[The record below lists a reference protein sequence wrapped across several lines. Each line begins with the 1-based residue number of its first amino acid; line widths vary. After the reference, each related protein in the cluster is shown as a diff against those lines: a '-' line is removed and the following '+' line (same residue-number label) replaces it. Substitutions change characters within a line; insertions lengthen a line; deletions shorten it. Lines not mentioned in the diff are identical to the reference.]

1 MSKKINIM
9 LIFILIF
16 SVFLTTGFTKISKE
30 PQTVYRVYLKGK
42 SLGIIKSKKS
52 LENYIDKKQKEIKE
66 KYDVDKV
73 YVPSD
78 LDIVKETTYDTNVK
92 SNKEIYNEIKD
103 ISPFTISG
111 FSIKL
116 KGEDTKDVNGKTSK
130 GKNQTI
136 YVLDRKVF
144 TDSIERTVKSFIPK
158 EEYESYAND
167 TQKEIQTTG
176 KIIENIY
183 IQNKITIKKTNIPVD
198 KKIYQTEEELSK
210 YLLFGTT
217 EDQAQYEI
225 KEGDTIPD
233 IAFNNKIST
242 EEFLIANPELQDE
255 NSLLSPGQIVTLGI
269 LKPQFSVVEVD
280 HVVQDIESNYTT
292 ETVEDSSKCNT
303 VSEVTQAGVKGLNR
317 VTQKIQ
323 KVNGETVNTV
333 GVGEKVVLK
342 ESIKEIVVKGTKNC
356 GGDYS
361 YGYGAWSN
369 TGPRPSNGY
378 FGWPASCSSVSS
390 PFGYRWGVLHDGT
403 DIAGCGYG
411 SAIYA
416 AAEGVVVQSAY
427 KYDNGQFITIQ
438 HPNGYYSMY
447 AHLCNGC
454 RYANVGQYVQKGQVI
469 GGMGR
474 TGAATGV
481 HLHFS
486 IWTGYPYRGGRAVN
500 AMQFY

>member
-1 MSKKINIM
+1 MKKRLNIA
-9 LIFILIF
+9 IILILLF
-16 SVFLTTGFTKISKE
+16 SVTFTTGFSKISKA
-30 PQTVYRVYLKGK
+30 PQKVYRVYLKGE
-42 SLGIIKSKKS
+42 SLGLIESKES
-52 LENYIDKKQKEIKE
+52 LEKYIDNKQKEIKK

-73 YVPSD
+73 YVPTD
-78 LDIVKETTYDTNVK
+78 LDIVKETTYDKNIQT
-92 SNKEIYNEIKD
+92 NKEIYEKIKGK
-103 ISPFTISG
+103 SPFTISG
-111 FSIKL
+111 YTIKI
-116 KGEDTKDVNGKTSK
+116 KGIDSKDVNGKVVK

-136 YVLDRKVF
+136 YVLDKEIF
-144 TDSIERTVKSFIPK
+144 TSSIEKTVKSFIPT
-158 EEYESYAND
+158 EEYDSYANNS
-167 TQKEIQTTG
+167 QGEIKTTG

-183 IQNKITIKKTNIPVD
+183 IQNKITIKKSNIPVD

-217 EDQAQYEI
+217 KDQSKYQI
-225 KEGDTIPD
+225 QDGDTIPD

-242 EEFLIANPELQDE
+242 EEFLIANPDLQDE
-255 NSLLSPGQIVTLGI
+255 KSLLSPGQIVTLGI
-269 LKPQFSVVEVD
+269 LRPQFSVVEVD
-280 HVVQDIESNYTT
+280 HIVKDEDSNYQT

-303 VSEVTQAGVKGLNR
+303 SSEVIQKGVKGLNR
-317 VTQKIQ
+317 LTQKVQ
-323 KVNGETVNTV
+323 KVNGETINTV
-333 GVGEKVVLK
+333 TVDKEVLK
-342 ESIKEIVVKGTKNC
+342 ESVKEVIKKGTKNC
-356 GGDYS
+356 GDGYS

-378 FGWPASCSSVSS
+378 FGWPASCSSISS

-411 SAIYA
+411 SPIFA
-416 AAEGVVVQSAY
+416 AADGKVVQSSY

-447 AHLCNGC
+447 AHLCTGC
-454 RYANVGQYVQKGQVI
+454 RYVKEGQIVHKGQVI

-474 TGAATGV
+474 TGFASGV

>member
-1 MSKKINIM
+1 MSKKFN
-9 LIFILIF
+9 LIVAIILLF
-16 SVFLTTGFTKISKE
+16 SIFLTTGFTKISEK
-30 PQTVYRVYLKGK
+30 PQIVYRVYLKGK
-42 SLGIIKSKKS
+42 SLGIIKSKQS
-52 LENYIDKKQKEIKE
+52 LENYIDNKQKEIKD
-66 KYDVDKV
+66 KYNVDKV

-78 LDIVKETTYDTNVK
+78 LDIIKETTYDQDVKTNA
-92 SNKEIYNEIKD
+92 EIYEEIKD

-111 FSIKL
+111 YTIKI
-116 KGEDTKDVNGKTSK
+116 KGIDTKDVNGKPVK

-136 YVLDRKVF
+136 YVLDKKTF
-144 TDSIERTVKSFIPK
+144 TDSIEKTVKSFIPK
-158 EEYESYAND
+158 EEYDNYEKD

-183 IQNKITIKKTNIPVD
+183 IQNKITITKSNIPVD

-217 EDQAQYEI
+217 DDQAKYEI
-225 KEGDTIPD
+225 KEGDTIVD

-242 EEFLIANPELQDE
+242 EEFLIANPDLHDE
-255 NSLLSPGQIVTLGI
+255 NSLLSPGQVVTLGI

-280 HVVQDIESNYTT
+280 HVVKDIETNYPT

-317 VTQKIQ
+317 VTQKVQ
-323 KVNGETVNTV
+323 KVNGETINTV
-333 GVGEKVVLK
+333 GVGEATVLK

-356 GGDYS
+356 GGSYS

-378 FGWPASCSSVSS
+378 FGWPASCSSISS

-411 SAIYA
+411 SPIYA
-416 AAEGVVVQSAY
+416 AAEGRVVQSGY

-447 AHLCNGC
+447 AHLCTGC
-454 RYANVGQYVQKGQVI
+454 RYVSEGQTVYKGQVI

-486 IWTGYPYRGGRAVN
+486 IWAGYPYRGGRALN